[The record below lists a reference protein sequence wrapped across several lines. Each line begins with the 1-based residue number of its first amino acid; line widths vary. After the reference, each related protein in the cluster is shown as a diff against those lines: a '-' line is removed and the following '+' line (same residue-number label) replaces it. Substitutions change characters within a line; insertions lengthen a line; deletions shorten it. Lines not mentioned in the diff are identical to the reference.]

1 MLNSMTVLAPAK
13 INLGLKVFPK
23 RADGYHDIESIF
35 TLVNLCDELFVS
47 RDGGGESKCVVDCKG
62 MVLPEDNTF
71 QRTYKAFCVLTGI
84 RENVRVKVTKHIPA
98 GGGLGGGSSDSS
110 SFLKSIDML
119 FGTRLGHSALEEIS
133 GQVGSDVFF
142 FTRALEEKKSDISL
156 WESFTA
162 VVSGRGEKIRPL
174 SGRTDCSIL
183 LVFPGVPVSTKDAYG
198 LVDEWQVSHP
208 DVNRNL
214 SIADFLEK
222 TYSRPVREWFFS
234 NDFAAP
240 VAGRYPKIQQA
251 LDALRASGADFVDM
265 SGSGSTV
272 FGVFDERSRA
282 VLARDFLSERWNS
295 VLV

>member
-1 MLNSMTVLAPAK
+1 MNSISALAPAK

-35 TLVNLCDELFVS
+35 TVVNLCDEIFVR
-47 RDGGGESKCVVDCKG
+47 RDGGNESKCFVDCEG
-62 MVLPEDNTF
+62 MNLPEDNTF

-84 RENVRVKVTKHIPA
+84 KENVYVKVKKHIPA

-110 SFLKSIDML
+110 SFLKSIDIIFDTHL
-119 FGTRLGHSALEEIS
+119 EHSALEYIS

-142 FTRALEEKKSDISL
+142 FTRALEEKGTELSL

-162 VVSGRGEKIRPL
+162 VVSGRGEKVKPIET
-174 SGRTDCSIL
+174 RTDCSYL
-183 LVFPGVPVSTKDAYG
+183 LVFPGVSVSTKDAYS
-198 LVDEWQVSHP
+198 LVDEWQSLHP
-208 DVNRNL
+208 DKNRGVSVVDLLNE
-214 SIADFLEK
+214 S
-222 TYSRPVREWFFS
+222 YGRPVREWFFS

-240 VAGRYPKIQQA
+240 VAGRYPRIQQA
-251 LDALRASGADFVDM
+251 LDALKASGADFVDM

-272 FGVFDERSRA
+272 FGVFGDRRRA
-282 VLARDFLSERWNS
+282 LQAQDLLSGQWKS

>member
-1 MLNSMTVLAPAK
+1 MLESITALAPAK
-13 INLGLKVFPK
+13 INLGLRVFPK
-23 RADGYHDIESIF
+23 RADGFHDIESIF
-35 TLVNLCDELFVS
+35 TLVNLCDEISVH
-47 RDGGGESKCVVDCKG
+47 RDGGNDGRCTVDCEG
-62 MVLPEDNTF
+62 MRLPEDNTF

-110 SFLKSIDML
+110 SFLKSIDII
-119 FGTRLGHSALEEIS
+119 FGTHLNYSALEEIS

-142 FTRALEEKKSDISL
+142 FTRALEGRRAELSE

-162 VVSGRGEKIRPL
+162 VVRGRGEVIEPIA
-174 SGRTDCSIL
+174 SRTDCSIL
-183 LVFPGVPVSTKDAYG
+183 LVFPGVSVSTKDAYA
-198 LVDEWQVSHP
+198 LVDEWQLQHP
-208 DVNRNL
+208 GNFEGLVAE
-214 SIADFLEK
+214 SLEK
-222 TYSRPVREWFFS
+222 TYVKSVREWSFV

-282 VLARDFLSERWNS
+282 LLAKDLLAGQWES